1 MNALFLAYQTSLA
14 RDQSALRRVGDTG
27 RCVPRDRDALDRD
40 DDKENAML
48 TADATTIAAQAF
60 ANRKKAA
67 SVMMNC
73 PSTDRDPP
81 KYSATIAPMS
91 DRVALT
97 LKAVKMYGSA
107 FGTRTLAKIA
117 ISLAAYERMS
127 SSDAGST
134 RVRPRS
140 VLIMIGKNTRIATT
154 IIFESGFRIP
164 NQLFMIGA
172 KAMIGTGVRGDRERK
187 QRAARRGPPRDR
199 ERDDE
204 RGHTADDESADRLD
218 EGVASDR
225 LELVEMLG
233 ERRGDRAR
241 GAGGT
246 AGWRARARR
255 VPQREYAEE
264 HGDGRDVVADPLR
277 QLAATSAAPGRVTSR
292 PRNRSRTRVMK
303 PK

>member
-1 MNALFLAYQTSLA
+1 MI
-14 RDQSALRRVGDTG
+14 R
-27 RCVPRDRDALDRD
+27 
-40 DDKENAML
+40 KNAML

-81 KYSATIAPMS
+81 KYSATIAPIS

-107 FGTRTLAKIA
+107 FGARTLAKIA

-154 IIFESGFRIP
+154 IIESGFRIP

-172 KAMIGTGVRGDRERK
+172 KAMIGTEFAAIAKGSKARLAVAH
-187 QRAARRGPPRDR
+187 RAIANA
-199 ERDDE
+199 
-204 RGHTADDESADRLD
+204 T
-218 EGVASDR
+218 
-225 LELVEMLG
+225 
-233 ERRGDRAR
+233 
-241 GAGGT
+241 
-246 AGWRARARR
+246 
-255 VPQREYAEE
+255 
-264 HGDGRDVVADPLR
+264 
-277 QLAATSAAPGRVTSR
+277 TSAATPPITRPPTASTSVLR
-292 PRNRSRTRVMK
+292 PTV
-303 PK
+303 